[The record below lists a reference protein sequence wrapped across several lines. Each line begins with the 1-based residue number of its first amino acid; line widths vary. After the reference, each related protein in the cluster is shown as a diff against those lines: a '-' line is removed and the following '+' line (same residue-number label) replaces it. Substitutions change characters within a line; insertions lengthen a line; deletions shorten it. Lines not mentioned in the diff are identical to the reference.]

1 MGMTKEIQLLVW
13 QRPTVGGGGGGLVTE
28 VRKGLMEERAL
39 EQPQKLEKTLESPSD
54 CKEIQPVHSEG
65 DQPWDFFGRNDA
77 KAETPVLW
85 PPHEKS

>member
-1 MGMTKEIQLLVW
+1 MDARVGLSRELSTGEMMLLNCGV
-13 QRPTVGGGGGGLVTE
+13 
-28 VRKGLMEERAL
+28 
-39 EQPQKLEKTLESPSD
+39 EKTLESPLE

-85 PPHEKS
+85 PPHARS